1 MSERAIVDRIRR
13 LLQKRGAWFVK
24 TTGVSVAG
32 IPDLICC
39 HRGFFIAIEVKQP
52 GRHPTPAQRHQLDSV
67 TRAHGLAIVAT
78 SPHQVAEQ
86 LDRIDQ
92 ESRP

>member
-1 MSERAIVDRIRR
+1 MSERAIVDAIRR
-13 LLQKRGAWFVK
+13 LLQKRGVWFVK

-32 IPDLICC
+32 IPDLLCC

-52 GRHPTPAQRHQLDSV
+52 GRKPPPAQQHQLDSIAR
-67 TRAHGLAIVAT
+67 THGLAIVAIT
-78 SPHQVAEQ
+78 PDQVAAE

-92 ESRP
+92 EAYD